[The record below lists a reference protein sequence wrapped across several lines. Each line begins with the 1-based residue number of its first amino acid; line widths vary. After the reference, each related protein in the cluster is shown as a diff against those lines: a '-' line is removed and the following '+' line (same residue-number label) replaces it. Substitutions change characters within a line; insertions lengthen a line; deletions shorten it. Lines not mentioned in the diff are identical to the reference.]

1 MRSQLIAR
9 IAEGDRKAFEELYN
23 LYHRRMARFL
33 TRLTRR
39 YDVAE
44 EVINDTF
51 WVVWR
56 KAGDFRGDSQ
66 PSTWIL
72 GIAYRKARSAF
83 RASARLAERNLDER
97 RPSHSR
103 PRHPPTP
110 RNCATGSARRSAQ
123 LPVEQR
129 MAVELCYE
137 LGYSC
142 EEIGAIMECPA
153 NTVKTRLFHAR
164 GETAEA
170 AAAAGQPSPRAGS
183 GTRGPHLMMTAEPK
197 RARGMLAA
205 AAVARQ
211 RPPGRCASAPLVE
224 EHLRGCSA
232 CARRSCSASSCM
244 CAALTEPER
253 VTYAP
258 GPSLA
263 QADGAHRR
271 ARTGAARAASAPRR
285 GAARRMPPMLAADL
299 APAGT
304 GLGGNVRVRTA
315 GLGMLD
321 AHRLPLV
328 TACVRRPTQ
337 RRTPSRRTCCTSPSS
352 AR

>member
-1 MRSQLIAR
+1 MTETYRGAAAVAHERQLIAR

-83 RASARLAERNLDER
+83 RASARLAERDLE
-97 RPSHSR
+97 
-103 PRHPPTP
+103 
-110 RNCATGSARRSAQ
+110 SAAEALITEAPAHTEELRDWLGQALGQ

-129 MAVELCYE
+129 MAVEMCYE

-142 EEIGAIMECPA
+142 EEIGTIMDCPA

-164 GETAEA
+164 AKLQKLLPQLA
-170 AAAAGQPSPRAGS
+170 SPSPRVA
-183 GTRGPHLMMTAEPK
+183 TAREN
-197 RARGMLAA
+197 LN
-205 AAVARQ
+205 
-211 RPPGRCASAPLVE
+211 S
-224 EHLRGCSA
+224 
-232 CARRSCSASSCM
+232 
-244 CAALTEPER
+244 
-253 VTYAP
+253 
-258 GPSLA
+258 
-263 QADGAHRR
+263 
-271 ARTGAARAASAPRR
+271 
-285 GAARRMPPMLAADL
+285 
-299 APAGT
+299 
-304 GLGGNVRVRTA
+304 
-315 GLGMLD
+315 
-321 AHRLPLV
+321 
-328 TACVRRPTQ
+328 
-337 RRTPSRRTCCTSPSS
+337 
-352 AR
+352 